1 MFPPVKHVLD
11 KFRNKLPKEE
21 LKRLGKDIAKK
32 LVASDYKNK
41 RVGDPTVELTDK
53 QVMKVKKFVS
63 DFLNRAVEKYETH
76 QKKKASRES
85 PASNERPRDG
95 GVRGEKTRPDPGVG
109 RGGVGDASTPTEGGK
124 TGGAVED
131 TVLTDVDADTPESQD
146 RKRKREPDLAD
157 STDATPSEGRDL
169 KRLKDEE
176 ASPPPP
182 PPPPPESA
190 PEDEMTDVQRAFRE
204 QEEALVRENEE
215 AQRLEDEANKSKM
228 LDVAVEALRKDI
240 SLAA

>member
-1 MFPPVKHVLD
+1 MFPPVKHVLN
-11 KFRNKLPKEE
+11 KFMKRLPREE

-41 RVGDPTVELTDK
+41 RVGDPTAELTEK
-53 QVMKVKKFVS
+53 QVVKIKKFVS
-63 DFLNRAVEKYETH
+63 DFLSRAVEKYEAH
-76 QKKKASRES
+76 QKKKTSRDYAAPGQDAVDE
-85 PASNERPRDG
+85 D
-95 GVRGEKTRPDPGVG
+95 VRGDKTRADADAS
-109 RGGVGDASTPTEGGK
+109 GGSTGDAPTPREEGKPGQTADSTT
-124 TGGAVED
+124 
-131 TVLTDVDADTPESQD
+131 LSDADAESAGSQD
-146 RKRKREPDLAD
+146 RKRKREPALAD
-157 STDATPSEGRDL
+157 STDATPSESRDR

-176 ASPPPP
+176 TTPPPP

-190 PEDEMTDVQRAFRE
+190 PEDELTEVERAFRE

-228 LDVAVEALRKDI
+228 LEDAAEALRNDI